1 MSGPDDDA
9 RPIPLAWCLV
19 PLGVLV
25 GTLAAVL
32 VAIPRFEPEF
42 EGTGHVPLVLATAAA
57 ALVARRFGHPTA
69 RLERGLAEGVAA
81 GLPAIFVLATIG
93 ILMGT
98 WLASGTVPALVYW
111 GLGLLSPRVFLAATC
126 LVCSVVS
133 LVSGSSWSTAG
144 TIGLALVGVG
154 DALGIDPA
162 MTAGAVVSGAYFGD
176 KLSPLS
182 DTTNLAPAV
191 AGTDLFVHIR
201 HMLWTT
207 VPSWLVA
214 LGLYGALGL
223 GLAAGA
229 PPDTA
234 PLRDALAEHFA
245 PGPIHLVPPAVVAVL
260 IVRRHRPLPALLAG
274 ALAGALVALVEGVRP
289 GEVIAAATGG
299 YAAHTGN
306 PELDDLL
313 SRGGMLSLGS
323 TVFLILCALAFGGL
337 LEVTGMLET
346 LAAALLRRAHTTGRL
361 VAATVGAAFG
371 MNVVA
376 ADQYIS
382 IVVPGRMLAPAYRR
396 RGLAPQ
402 NLSRALEDGGT
413 ITSALVPW
421 NTCGAFMAAT
431 LMVPTFAYAPYAFLN
446 LLNPILS
453 IVYGFTGFT
462 MVRATAPGTGDPP
475 GAGGVRGDAGPAR
488 GPGDGG
494 APDDRGDGNGGNGG
508 HHRGAAAGPSGTR

>member
-1 MSGPDDDA
+1 MSSSDVEPE
-9 RPIPLAWCLV
+9 PIPLGFCLV

-25 GTLAAVL
+25 AGLVGVL
-32 VAIPRFEPEF
+32 VVVPRLEPGF
-42 EGTGHVPLVLATAAA
+42 EGSGHVPLVLAAAAA
-57 ALVARRFGHPTA
+57 ALVARRFGHDIA
-69 RLERGLAEGVAA
+69 RIERGLAEGVSA
-81 GLPAIFVLATIG
+81 GLPAIFVLMTIG
-93 ILMGT
+93 MLMGT
-98 WLASGTVPALVYW
+98 WLASGTVQALIYW

-126 LVCSVVS
+126 LVCSLVS

-191 AGTDLFVHIR
+191 AGADLFVHIR

-207 VPSWLVA
+207 VPSWVLA
-214 LGLYGALGL
+214 LGLYTALGF
-223 GLAAGA
+223 GLAEG
-229 PPDTA
+229 PVHDVA
-234 PLRDALAEHFA
+234 PLRAALDTHFG
-245 PGPIHLVPPAVVAVL
+245 PGPLHLVPPGVVALL
-260 IVRRHRPLPALLAG
+260 IARRHRPLPALLAG
-274 ALAGALVALVEGVRP
+274 VLAGAVVALAQGVSV
-289 GEVIAAATGG
+289 GTVVTAATSG
-299 YAAHTGN
+299 YVSTTGVG
-306 PELDDLL
+306 ELDALL

-323 TVFLILCALAFGGL
+323 TVFLIVCALAFGGV
-337 LEVTGMLET
+337 LEATGMLEV
-346 LAAALLRRAHTTGRL
+346 LAAALLRRARTTGRL
-361 VAATVGAAFG
+361 VAATVASAFG

-382 IVVPGRMLAPAYRR
+382 IVVPGRMLAPAYRA

-413 ITSALVPW
+413 ITSPLVPW

-446 LLNPILS
+446 LLNPLLS
-453 IVYGFTGFT
+453 ILYGITGFS
-462 MVRATAPGTGDPP
+462 MVPAAAEASTDEGERGA
-475 GAGGVRGDAGPAR
+475 GAGGGRGL
-488 GPGDGG
+488 
-494 APDDRGDGNGGNGG
+494 
-508 HHRGAAAGPSGTR
+508 HGPSDDGQR